1 MRDPV
6 AWWRRSRAAR
16 PKAYGVEF
24 PHYATE
30 DEQRDQVRAL
40 LRLLRAHGSEFQTD
54 MPAFA
59 EAPPAVAD
67 ARAIL
72 RSLKGT
78 KAKSEDYATTNL
90 VDSADDR
97 LWESFVQVAPYA
109 FSAEFWQ
116 GSRYLVSLA
125 DESQS
130 VVVYLAPDSDIHSAV
145 ADQFD
150 LRLLD

>member
-6 AWWRRSRAAR
+6 ALWRRSSADRL
-16 PKAYGVEF
+16 KAYAVEY
-24 PHYATE
+24 PPDATD
-30 DEQRDQVRAL
+30 DEQRDRVRMLLNL
-40 LRLLRAHGSEFQTD
+40 LRPYGSEFQTD
-54 MPAFA
+54 MSAVVEVPPEVVDSRAF
-59 EAPPAVAD
+59 
-67 ARAIL
+67 L

-78 KAKSEDYATTNL
+78 KVGSEDYATTNL

-125 DESQS
+125 DECQS
-130 VVVYLAPDSDIHSAV
+130 VVVYLVPGSDLHAAV
-145 ADQFD
+145 ADRFD
-150 LRLLD
+150 IRLLD

>member
-1 MRDPV
+1 
-6 AWWRRSRAAR
+6 
-16 PKAYGVEF
+16 
-24 PHYATE
+24 
-30 DEQRDQVRAL
+30 
-40 LRLLRAHGSEFQTD
+40 

-59 EAPPAVAD
+59 EAPPAVVD
-67 ARAIL
+67 ARAFL

-78 KAKSEDYATTNL
+78 KAESENYAMTSL

-116 GSRYLVSLA
+116 AGRYLVSVA

-130 VVVYLAPDSDIHSAV
+130 VVVYLVPDSDIHSAV